1 MELKSFS
8 QEVNEQLFG
17 KGSRQVSMGEFID
30 MSVSAHK
37 SRSDEQNVIRETAAG
52 NKIVIKPRRVR
63 FNGIELSQEQFRAL
77 VDIPIE
83 ELSPV
88 GFRNLLGAMSIY
100 APVMFKDKKFSAVPK
115 ILPSRK
121 SAGALWNTSV
131 SRKGRPAITA
141 FKRKRRHTRL
151 RLRNQNPQPF
161 LLNQSYV
168 HKPPLRRGLFCNPQ
182 KDGL

>member
-1 MELKSFS
+1 MELKNFS

-100 APVMFKDKKFSAVPK
+100 AGHVQRQKDFQPHRRICQVGNRPARSGISA
-115 ILPSRK
+115 
-121 SAGALWNTSV
+121 SAGKAN
-131 SRKGRPAITA
+131 RPQLLLSANA
-141 FKRKRRHTRL
+141 AHS
-151 RLRNQNPQPF
+151 RLRNPNPQS
-161 LLNQSYV
+161 SY
-168 HKPPLRRGLFCNPQ
+168 
-182 KDGL
+182 

>member
-1 MELKSFS
+1 MSNYKKHIIMELKNFS
-8 QEVNEQLFG
+8 QVVNEQLFG

-100 APVMFKDKKFSAVPK
+100 APVMFKDKKIFSRTEEFA
-115 ILPSRK
+115 K
-121 SAGALWNTSV
+121 SEIGRRALEYQRQQERQTGHNC
-131 SRKGRPAITA
+131 
-141 FKRKRRHTRL
+141 F
-151 RLRNQNPQPF
+151 
-161 LLNQSYV
+161 
-168 HKPPLRRGLFCNPQ
+168 
-182 KDGL
+182 

>member
-1 MELKSFS
+1 MELKNFS

-100 APVMFKDKKFSAVPK
+100 APVMFKDKKIFSRTEEFA
-115 ILPSRK
+115 K
-121 SAGALWNTSV
+121 SEIGRRALEYQ
-131 SRKGRPAITA
+131 RQLER
-141 FKRKRRHTRL
+141 
-151 RLRNQNPQPF
+151 QPGHNCF
-161 LLNQSYV
+161 
-168 HKPPLRRGLFCNPQ
+168 
-182 KDGL
+182 

>member
-1 MELKSFS
+1 MELKNFS

-77 VDIPIE
+77 VDIP
-83 ELSPV
+83 L
-88 GFRNLLGAMSIY
+88 RQA
-100 APVMFKDKKFSAVPK
+100 DKKRS
-115 ILPSRK
+115 L
-121 SAGALWNTSV
+121 ALA
-131 SRKGRPAITA
+131 RPA
-141 FKRKRRHTRL
+141 
-151 RLRNQNPQPF
+151 
-161 LLNQSYV
+161 
-168 HKPPLRRGLFCNPQ
+168 RRGAIFLRQ
-182 KDGL
+182 RGA